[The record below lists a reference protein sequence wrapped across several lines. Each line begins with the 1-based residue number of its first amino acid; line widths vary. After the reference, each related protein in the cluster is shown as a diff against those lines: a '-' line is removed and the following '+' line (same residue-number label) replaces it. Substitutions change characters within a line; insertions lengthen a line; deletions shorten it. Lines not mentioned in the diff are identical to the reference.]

1 MIQYAMRQHIHGG
14 KPFVIAKNVS
24 PKEWEMTLNI
34 IHRNDFS
41 KSYLP
46 ETFTLIHYRILRQLS
61 TSYYRTQY
69 GSI

>member
-1 MIQYAMRQHIHGG
+1 MIQYAMRQQIRGDN
-14 KPFVIAKNVS
+14 PVVIAKNVS